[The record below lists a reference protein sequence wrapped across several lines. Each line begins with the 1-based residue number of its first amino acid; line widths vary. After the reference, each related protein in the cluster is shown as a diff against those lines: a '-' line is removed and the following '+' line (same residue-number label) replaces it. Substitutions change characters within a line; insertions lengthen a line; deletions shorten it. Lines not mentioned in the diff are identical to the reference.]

1 LGRGSGGL
9 RCKYLDFTLQ
19 TTSEEL
25 RTILGPHW
33 WGMGREL
40 LAKDPVFRDTIHR
53 CEELIQKHAGWSLL
67 EQMTVSESDS
77 RMSETQVSQPANL
90 AIQTGLMALWNHWGI
105 VPNAIVG
112 HSTGEVGAC
121 FAAGMYSLE
130 DAVRIVVHRSRLQQ
144 QATGTGM
151 MLAAGLSRQ
160 EAREVIAGAEDRV
173 SIGAV
178 NSPSSVT
185 LSGDEFTLKQIGARL
200 EKDQKICKFLRVDVP
215 YHSPKMDPL
224 RTELFQCL
232 SNIQPQASIIPIYS
246 TVTGNELAGLIEIL
260 RLLRYV
266 SD

>member
-1 LGRGSGGL
+1 MGRGSGGL

-25 RTILGPHW
+25 RTILGPQW

-77 RMSETQVSQPANL
+77 RMSETQVSQPTNL

-130 DAVRIVVHRSRLQQ
+130 DAVRIVVH

-160 EAREVIAGAEDRV
+160 EARKALQAPKIVCPLGPLIVRPLSRCLAM
-173 SIGAV
+173 
-178 NSPSSVT
+178 NS
-185 LSGDEFTLKQIGARL
+185 
-200 EKDQKICKFLRVDVP
+200 
-215 YHSPKMDPL
+215 H
-224 RTELFQCL
+224 
-232 SNIQPQASIIPIYS
+232 
-246 TVTGNELAGLIEIL
+246 
-260 RLLRYV
+260 
-266 SD
+266 